1 MHKYVYGRE
10 ILCLCSRKRSTRT
23 YVYSIHIYVYV
34 CVLQGDVVFVL
45 AQEKH
50 KNFVR
55 KNDDLLYQGPH
66 TSY

>member
-1 MHKYVYGRE
+1 MCMAGRCCVCARAREAQELMYIVY
-10 ILCLCSRKRSTRT
+10 
-23 YVYSIHIYVYV
+23 IYVYV
-34 CVLQGDVVFVL
+34 CVWQGDVVFVL